1 MSMDYQSKIIDLI
14 SRMDEQDPALERLY
28 HTAKKMARNHRPNY
42 RREDIAPPMRCKNG
56 KS

>member
-1 MSMDYQSKIIDLI
+1 MDYQSRIIDLI

-42 RREDIAPPMRCKNG
+42 HREDIAPPTRCNHG

>member
-1 MSMDYQSKIIDLI
+1 MDYQSKIIDLI

-42 RREDIAPPMRCKNG
+42 RREDIAPPMRCNHG